1 MTAKVFL
8 FYKGSPEAT
17 IPRAVNTEVQGWYGP
32 TNSHAGRPSQQR
44 VPQGAPGSNSRNTA
58 SGYTHTWPPASLSR
72 KPTTARTLVPARS
85 VKSTPSGFL
94 EGPRSRGCAAGQ
106 HTQHFGLFVP
116 RCRYSPTNLSMPP
129 QDIAGISTG
138 SRTQL
143 WLPTARCAPGTPVSS
158 GSS

>member
-1 MTAKVFL
+1 MFL
-8 FYKGSPEAT
+8 FFKEGQEAT
-17 IPRAVNTEVQGWYGP
+17 ASHVLRKESEEECSP

-85 VKSTPSGFL
+85 VKSTPSGFP
-94 EGPRSRGCAAGQ
+94 EGPRRGCAAGQ

-129 QDIAGISTG
+129 LDIAGICTG
-138 SRTQL
+138 SRPQL
-143 WLPTARCAPGTPVSS
+143 WLPTARCAPGNPVSS